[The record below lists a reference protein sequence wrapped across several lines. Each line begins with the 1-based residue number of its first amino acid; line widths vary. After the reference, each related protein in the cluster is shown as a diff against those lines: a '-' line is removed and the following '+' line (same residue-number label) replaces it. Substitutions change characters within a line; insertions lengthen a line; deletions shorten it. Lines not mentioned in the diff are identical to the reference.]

1 MKRMLLLTI
10 LFAVLLPLAAFPI
23 AAQDSGTPMT
33 RFLEANGAVSCEESP
48 NFQCVEIA
56 VPLDH
61 TNKDNGE
68 SINISFA
75 VIPAGNPEARRG
87 MFVTV
92 VGGPGYSGLHAADVY
107 SSYFYPEVF
116 ENFDVV
122 FFDQRG
128 IGQSEGVR
136 CDQEALAYYTA
147 DTPDQEALLN
157 AAETFATDCIAAIDR
172 PDLLPYLATTQAIED
187 LELFRLAVG
196 DEQFWLYGESYGT
209 QFSQTY
215 TAAYPEHVA
224 GLILDGVVDL
234 TLEGVDFYAQQDA
247 AFENALTASLL
258 ACADDPACAAEFP
271 DGAPD
276 VFFSNFQAQLAE
288 TPITVD
294 FPLADGNIT
303 PRELTAALLDTA
315 LSDAMYTEFGRA
327 TFIRELAA
335 VANDNPVPLLRH
347 AYSALFLNP
356 ETLELEPDLS
366 WSDGAYYAVDCS
378 DYIYSLEQSDPVC
391 PFWTPAQ
398 PPQERP
404 APLTANVP
412 TLILNATLD
421 PATPVQGGYD
431 VASRLPAAYS
441 ITMEGGPHVIYGRG
455 GTCPDDQVTAF
466 LVSDEVPEARESY
479 CDGVIMTDYIPTQPV
494 DAANAAEVLT
504 RFDQNRESVP
514 QYLFWDV
521 ETPFTMGC
529 DFGGTVS
536 YEPSDAGETM
546 TFNTCQFIR
555 GLSIAGVGTLDY
567 NAERFTLTA
576 ALSGI
581 LNGDVIFTRS
591 GLYATDAVN
600 PEVEVAGEIT
610 SGS

>member
-1 MKRMLLLTI
+1 MKRMVKFFTLIVSLLL
-10 LFAVLLPLAAFPI
+10 LAMPVL
-23 AAQDSGTPMT
+23 AQSGETPMT
-33 RFLEANGAVSCEESP
+33 RFLEANGAVTCEASP
-48 NFQCVEIA
+48 GFQCVDIT

-61 TNKDNGE
+61 TNPDNGE
-68 SINISFA
+68 TIDISFA

-92 VGGPGYSGLHAADVY
+92 VGGPGYSGLYAADVY

-136 CDQEALAYYTA
+136 CDDAALAYYLA
-147 DTPDQEALLN
+147 DTADQEALLD
-157 AAETFATDCIAAIDR
+157 AAETFATGCMAAIDR
-172 PDLLPYLATTQAIED
+172 PDLLPYLGTTQAVED
-187 LELFRLAVG
+187 LELFRQAVG

-215 TAAYPEHVA
+215 TAAYPERVA

-234 TLEGVDFYAQQDA
+234 TLEGADFYAGQDA
-247 AFENALTASLL
+247 AFENATTESLL

-271 DGAPD
+271 GGAPD
-276 VFFSNFQAQLAE
+276 VFFSNFQAQLAD
-288 TPITVD
+288 TPVTVD
-294 FPLADGNIT
+294 FVLADGT
-303 PRELTAALLDTA
+303 LAQRELSDPLLNAALY
-315 LSDAMYTEFGRA
+315 DAMYTEFGRA
-327 TFIRELAA
+327 VFVRELAA
-335 VANDNPVPLLRH
+335 AANGNYVPLLRH

-356 ETLELEPDLS
+356 ETLELEPDPS
-366 WSDGAYYAVDCS
+366 WSDGAYYAIDCS
-378 DYIYSLEQSDPVC
+378 DYVYSLEQSDPVC
-391 PFWTPAQ
+391 PFWTLAQ

-404 APLTANVP
+404 APLTAGVP

-421 PATPVQGGYD
+421 PATPVQNGYD
-431 VASRLPAAYS
+431 VAARLPDAYS

-466 LVSDEVPEARESY
+466 LVSGEVPAARESF
-479 CDGVIMTDYIPTQPV
+479 CDGVIMTDYIPVLPV
-494 DAANAAEVLT
+494 DPTNVAEVLT
-504 RFDQNRESVP
+504 RFDQNRESAP
-514 QYLFWDV
+514 QYLYWDV
-521 ETPFTMGC
+521 VTPFAMGC

-536 YEPSDAGETM
+536 YEAADAGEMM
-546 TFNTCQFIR
+546 TFDACGFVPNVFVT
-555 GLSIAGVGTLDY
+555 GTGTLDY
-567 NAERFTLTA
+567 DTGIFTLNAT
-576 ALSGI
+576 LSGE
-581 LNGDVIFTRS
+581 LSGDVVFTRV

-600 PEVEVAGEIT
+600 PEVEVT

>member
-1 MKRMLLLTI
+1 MKRMVKFFTLIVSLLL
-10 LFAVLLPLAAFPI
+10 LAMPVL
-23 AAQDSGTPMT
+23 AQSGETPMT
-33 RFLEANGAVSCEESP
+33 RFLEANGAVTCEASP
-48 NFQCVEIA
+48 GFQCVDIT

-61 TNKDNGE
+61 TNPDNGE
-68 SINISFA
+68 TIDISFA

-92 VGGPGYSGLHAADVY
+92 VGGPGYSGLYAADVY

-136 CDQEALAYYTA
+136 CDDAALAYYLA
-147 DTPDQEALLN
+147 DTADQEALLD
-157 AAETFATDCIAAIDR
+157 AAETFATGCMAAIDR
-172 PDLLPYLATTQAIED
+172 PDLLPYLGTTQAVED
-187 LELFRLAVG
+187 LELFRQAVG

-215 TAAYPEHVA
+215 TAAYPERVA

-234 TLEGVDFYAQQDA
+234 TLEGADFYAGQDA
-247 AFENALTASLL
+247 AFENATTESLL

-276 VFFSNFQAQLAE
+276 VFFSNFQAQLAD

-294 FPLADGNIT
+294 FVLADGT
-303 PRELTAALLDTA
+303 LAQRELSDPLLNAALY
-315 LSDAMYTEFGRA
+315 DAMYTEFGRA
-327 TFIRELAA
+327 VFVRELAA
-335 VANDNPVPLLRH
+335 AANGNYVPLLRH

-356 ETLELEPDLS
+356 ETLELEPDPS
-366 WSDGAYYAVDCS
+366 WSDGAYYAIDCS
-378 DYIYSLEQSDPVC
+378 DYVYSLEQSDPVC
-391 PFWTPAQ
+391 PFWTLAQ

-404 APLTANVP
+404 APLTAGVP

-421 PATPVQGGYD
+421 PATPVQNGYD
-431 VASRLPAAYS
+431 VAARLPDAYS

-466 LVSDEVPEARESY
+466 LVSGEVPAARESF
-479 CDGVIMTDYIPTQPV
+479 CDGVIMTDYIPVLPV
-494 DAANAAEVLT
+494 ELTNVAEVLT
-504 RFDQNRESVP
+504 RFDQNRESAP
-514 QYLFWDV
+514 QYLYWDV
-521 ETPFTMGC
+521 VTPFAMGC

-536 YEPSDAGETM
+536 YEAADAGEMM
-546 TFNTCQFIR
+546 TFDACGFVPNVFVT
-555 GLSIAGVGTLDY
+555 GTGMLDY
-567 NAERFTLTA
+567 DTGIFTLNAT
-576 ALSGI
+576 LSGE
-581 LNGDVIFTRS
+581 LSGDVVFTRV

-600 PEVEVAGEIT
+600 PEVEVT